1 MKFAL
6 PLTLLAFL
14 LVFLIVYRSHAE
26 KISSSNPMDATA
38 NVSKNYLPSPP
49 SDLFASVPALNPATP
64 SPQPNSPPAAASANR
79 KEPDTHAI
87 IRAAAK
93 KHGVPAAFV
102 KSIVA
107 AESNFNPNAVSPKG
121 AVGLMQ
127 LMPQTAHEMGADPRV
142 PAQNVDAG
150 TRYLRLLI
158 NKYRGSRNWLKRV
171 IAAYNAGPG
180 MVDKYRGVPPF
191 PETRT
196 YVTRVLS
203 YLREFRKDPT
213 LAVGGLRLP
222 AQ

>member
-1 MKFAL
+1 MKFVL
-6 PLTLLAFL
+6 PITLAFTVIICL
-14 LVFLIVYRSHAE
+14 LVFLTKPENNSLLKLPESALSLPLPVPPIEGFATH
-26 KISSSNPMDATA
+26 SSKQSTA
-38 NVSKNYLPSPP
+38 NSTSPP
-49 SDLFASVPALNPATP
+49 
-64 SPQPNSPPAAASANR
+64 QANR
-79 KEPDTHAI
+79 MQPAETHDI

-107 AESNFNPNAVSPKG
+107 AESNFNPAAVSPKG

-127 LMPQTAHEMGADPRV
+127 LMPQTAHQYGANPRV

-150 TRYLRLLI
+150 TRYLKVLI
-158 NKYRGSRNWLKRV
+158 EKYHGYKNSLSRV

-180 MVDKYRGVPPF
+180 MVDRYHGVPPF

-203 YLREFRKDPT
+203 YFREFQKDPT
-213 LAVGGLRLP
+213 LAVGGLRIR
-222 AQ
+222 